1 MTLSV
6 INNETGNTVW
16 WDYMTDES
24 TTTPTMWLTWLR
36 EANADSTTT
45 PSLIKPALPPT

>member
-1 MTLSV
+1 MVLLV
-6 INNETGNTVW
+6 ISNKTGNTVW

-36 EANADSTTT
+36 EANVATEATASTK
-45 PSLIKPALPPT
+45 L

>member
-1 MTLSV
+1 MVLLV
-6 INNETGNTVW
+6 ISNKTGNTVW

-36 EANADSTTT
+36 EANASDQRTGR
-45 PSLIKPALPPT
+45 ADHR